1 MTIVRQKNYEIRQVI
16 MMGWDLL
23 FNEAMEFDS
32 KPFESRISM
41 AAIGVGGAGCNTI
54 NTLSMIGLND
64 VKLISINTDKLS
76 LDLSNATIKFLLG
89 RKITNGQST
98 SGNLELGQRIAE
110 MSINEIKEKIM
121 GNDIVFIIAGLG
133 GGTGGGAGPVIAQ
146 IARSTGAL
154 VISIVSLPFTAE
166 GKKKGEVAKL
176 SLEKFFENS
185 NTVIVLENDTL
196 LTIAPKLPLQKAFRI
211 MDYLISDIIK
221 NISETINK
229 PSMIHID
236 YADLMKIMKNGGSS
250 TIMYGEGE
258 LNNIQGL
265 VEDTLKNKFYNVD
278 HTTASGAL
286 INIVSGPDMSLSMMN
301 AIVERIT
308 EGMNSNSD
316 IKVGTRIDEEMMNK
330 IKITAIFTNVKYN
343 VGTRKVSIV
352 KDEAFS
358 DVDSLF
364 P

>member
-1 MTIVRQKNYEIRQVI
+1 
-16 MMGWDLL
+16 MGWDLL

-32 KPFESRISM
+32 KSVDSRVSIL
-41 AAIGVGGAGCNTI
+41 AVGVGGAGCNTI
-54 NTLSMIGLND
+54 NTLSMIGLSD
-64 VKLISINTDKLS
+64 VRLISINTDKLS
-76 LDLSNATIKFLLG
+76 LDSSNASIKFLLG
-89 RKITNGQST
+89 KKITNGQST
-98 SGNLELGQRIAE
+98 SGNLELGQRVAE
-110 MSINEIKEKIM
+110 LSANELKEKIM

-146 IARSTGAL
+146 IAKSTGAL

-166 GKKKGEVAKL
+166 GKKKSEVAKL
-176 SLEKFFENS
+176 SLEKFFKNS

-196 LTIAPKLPLQKAFRI
+196 LKIAPKLPLQKAFRV
-211 MDYLISDIIK
+211 MDYLVSDIIR

-236 YADLMKIMKNGGSS
+236 FADLMKIMKNGGSS

-278 HTTASGAL
+278 HTTANGAL

-301 AIVERIT
+301 SIVEKIT
-308 EGMNSNSD
+308 DGMDNNAD
-316 IKVGTRIDEEMMNK
+316 IKVGTRIDEDMTNK
-330 IKITAIFTNVKYN
+330 MKITAIFTNVKYN
-343 VGTRKVSIV
+343 GSIRKVSLV
-352 KDEAFS
+352 KEEAFS
-358 DVDSLF
+358 DVDSMF

>member
-1 MTIVRQKNYEIRQVI
+1 MVI
-16 MMGWDLL
+16 KMGWDLL

-32 KPFESRISM
+32 KSYDSKVTM
-41 AAIGVGGAGCNTI
+41 LAIGVGGAGCNTI
-54 NTLSMIGLND
+54 NTLSAIGLTD
-64 VKLISINTDKLS
+64 LKLISMNTDKLS
-76 LDLSNATIKFLLG
+76 LDSSNAPVKFLLG
-89 RKITNGQST
+89 KKITNGQST
-98 SGNLELGQRIAE
+98 SGDLELGQRVAE
-110 MSINEIKEKIM
+110 ISANDIKEKIS

-146 IARSTGAL
+146 IAKSTGAL
-154 VISIVSLPFTAE
+154 VVSIVSLPFSAE
-166 GKKKGEVAKL
+166 GTKKSDVAKL
-176 SLEKFFENS
+176 SLERFFKYS

-196 LTIAPKLPLQKAFRI
+196 LKIAPKLPLQKAFRV

-236 YADLMKIMKNGGSS
+236 FADLMKIMKNGGSS

-301 AIVERIT
+301 SIVEKIT
-308 EGMNSNSD
+308 DGMDSNAD
-316 IKVGTRIDEEMMNK
+316 IKVGTRIEEDMTNK
-330 IKITAIFTNVKYN
+330 IRITAIFTNVKYK
-343 VGTRKVSIV
+343 GQIRKVSLV
-352 KDEAFS
+352 KEESFS
-358 DVDSLF
+358 GLDSIF

>member
-1 MTIVRQKNYEIRQVI
+1 
-16 MMGWDLL
+16 MGWDLL
-23 FNEAMEFDS
+23 FNEAMELDS
-32 KPFESRISM
+32 RPYESKVSM
-41 AAIGVGGAGCNTI
+41 AAVGVGGAGCNTI

-64 VKLISINTDKLS
+64 VKLISVNTDKLS
-76 LDLSNATIKFLLG
+76 LNSSNASIKFLLG

-98 SGNLELGQRIAE
+98 SGDLELGQRVAE
-110 MSINEIKEKIM
+110 LSANEIKEKID

-133 GGTGGGAGPVIAQ
+133 GGTGGGAGPVIAK
-146 IARSTGAL
+146 IAKSTGAL
-154 VISIVSLPFTAE
+154 VISIVSLPFSAE
-166 GKKKGEVAKL
+166 GKKKSDVARI

-236 YADLMKIMKNGGSS
+236 FADLMKIMKKGGSS

-278 HTTASGAL
+278 HTTATGSL
-286 INIVSGPDMSLSMMN
+286 INIVSGPDMSLGMMN
-301 AIVERIT
+301 TIVERIT
-308 EGMNSNSD
+308 EGMDSNAE
-316 IKVGTRIDEEMMNK
+316 IKVGTRIEEEMMNK
-330 IKITAIFTNVKYN
+330 IKITAIFTNVKYGG
-343 VGTRKVSIV
+343 GTRKVSLV
-352 KDEAFS
+352 KEESFS
-358 DVDSLF
+358 DVDSIF